1 MLVQVIIT
9 SFGEIDKNEY
19 LDPSTAQVAII
30 DHVKQVSY
38 PFKEKKKREKYLL

>member
-38 PFKEKKKREKYLL
+38 PFKEKKREKYLL